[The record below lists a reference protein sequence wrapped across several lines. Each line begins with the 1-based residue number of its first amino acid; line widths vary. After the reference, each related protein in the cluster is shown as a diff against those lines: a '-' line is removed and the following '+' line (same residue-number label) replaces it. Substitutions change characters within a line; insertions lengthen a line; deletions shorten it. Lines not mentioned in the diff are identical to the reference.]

1 MACLFPIT
9 IANPKRL
16 TSRDFAF
23 IPVPCGKCPDCL
35 MRRANSWAFRLMQD
49 YKHVDNGYFLTFTYA
64 DDQAVRSKNGYLNLN
79 KKHFQDFMKR
89 LRKSYAYRAIN
100 PLTGRAKWFYDKVP
114 NIKYFACGEYGSK
127 TERPHYH
134 AVMFNVDLDK
144 VEKAWT
150 KGGIYSGTVTYE
162 SVFYVIKY
170 MHKGNLIPKH
180 QYDDRLPE
188 FQLFSK
194 GIGKSY
200 LNDPVIEYH
209 KADLKRMY
217 VTFPGGYKKPMPRYY
232 RERIYDEKQRHIQA
246 HLAQEM
252 VLENERKSMQD
263 YASRN
268 GSTDLY
274 YRSQAES
281 KRAALKNFRKNL
293 DNTRNTL

>member
-1 MACLFPIT
+1 MSCLFPIT

-16 TSRDFAF
+16 TSRDFAY

-49 YKHVDNGYFLTFTYA
+49 YKQADIGYFLTLTYS
-64 DDQAVRSKNGYLNLN
+64 DQNAVRSNKGYLNLN

-89 LRKSYAYRAIN
+89 LRKSYAYRAVN
-100 PLTGRAKWFYDKVP
+100 PLTGRYKWFYDKVP
-114 NIKYFACGEYGSK
+114 SIKYFACGEYGTE

-134 AVMFNVDLDK
+134 AIMFNADIDKILD
-144 VEKAWT
+144 AWQL
-150 KGGIYSGTVTYE
+150 GYVHSGQVTYE

-180 QYDDRLPE
+180 HNDDRLPE

-200 LNDPVIEYH
+200 LNDHIIKYH
-209 KADLKRMY
+209 QDDISRIY
-217 VTFPGGYKKPMPRYY
+217 VTFPGGFKKPMPRYY
-232 RERIYDEKQRHIQA
+232 RERIYDEKQRSKQA
-246 HLAQEM
+246 LLAQQM
-252 VLENERKSMQD
+252 VMQNEDKAKRE
-263 YASRN
+263 YAAIN
-268 GSTDLY
+268 GSDQLF

-281 KRAALKNFRKNL
+281 KKAAIKNFRKRL
-293 DNTRNTL
+293 QITRNKL